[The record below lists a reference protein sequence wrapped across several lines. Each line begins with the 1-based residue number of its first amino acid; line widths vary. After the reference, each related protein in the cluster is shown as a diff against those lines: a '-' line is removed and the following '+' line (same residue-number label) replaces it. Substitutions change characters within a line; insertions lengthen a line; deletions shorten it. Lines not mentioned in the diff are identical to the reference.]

1 MILFLRYG
9 RKIPVEEQHFQK
21 RYRLQYV
28 LDKVHLLLIF
38 IVFPYPLSP
47 GKTFFPQSRPFP
59 PLPDK
64 TNSKPPPPLLP
75 PFSRH
80 IDNNLSVYLFLE
92 FEQQLGKSKE
102 FNNQGMNENRAFR
115 SYFFLSP
122 KNNEKADSLCIKFSG
137 DPNDPNDET
146 SKLYQFITNRIPK
159 HVQTKS
165 QDCSC
170 SCFLDE

>member
-1 MILFLRYG
+1 M
-9 RKIPVEEQHFQK
+9 EEQHFQK

-59 PLPDK
+59 PPPEK
-64 TNSKPPPPLLP
+64 TTAPPPPPPLLA

-115 SYFFLSP
+115 SYFFYHQ
-122 KNNEKADSLCIKFSG
+122 KTMK
-137 DPNDPNDET
+137 
-146 SKLYQFITNRIPK
+146 KLTAFA
-159 HVQTKS
+159 
-165 QDCSC
+165 
-170 SCFLDE
+170 